1 MMCQPLHHRER
12 FWDRL
17 LAPDG
22 CAAERGQAPRSAC
35 GRATPRTCPYFDCK
49 ECSAEEEC
57 MGTVAIQGYGRIGR
71 TLLRIALR
79 RNLFTPVS
87 TSDIKDLDT
96 LAALLEVDTN
106 HSSILIGPL
115 ANRIG
120 VEGISPF

>member
-1 MMCQPLHHRER
+1 
-12 FWDRL
+12 
-17 LAPDG
+17 
-22 CAAERGQAPRSAC
+22 
-35 GRATPRTCPYFDCK
+35 
-49 ECSAEEEC
+49 

-120 VEGISPF
+120 VEGISPFSKGFNA